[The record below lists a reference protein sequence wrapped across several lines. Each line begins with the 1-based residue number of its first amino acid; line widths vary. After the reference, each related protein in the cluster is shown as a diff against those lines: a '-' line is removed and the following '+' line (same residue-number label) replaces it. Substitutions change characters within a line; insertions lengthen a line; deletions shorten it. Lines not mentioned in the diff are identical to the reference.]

1 LRLIAAYDQLA
12 AAFDQFCSQMA
23 CCLDVSTLSPE
34 ERVRLAQAHN
44 GIEAVIHSVDELLA
58 FERSKEREIMAAL
71 DDNIQK
77 QLSGKTLQVVS
88 FALGSEEYGVDIAQV
103 QEINRMIKVT
113 NVPQA
118 AQFMEGVINLR
129 GRLIPII
136 DLRTR
141 FGMERA
147 ERTKNTRIVVTEI
160 GSKRLGMVV
169 DSVSEVLRIPVEQIE
184 DAPDLVA
191 GVDTEYIRGVGKLED
206 RLIILLDLGRVISAD
221 EKTELQK
228 LDAAA

>member
-1 LRLIAAYDQLA
+1 
-12 AAFDQFCSQMA
+12 
-23 CCLDVSTLSPE
+23 
-34 ERVRLAQAHN
+34 
-44 GIEAVIHSVDELLA
+44 
-58 FERSKEREIMAAL
+58 MAAL

-103 QEINRMIKVT
+103 QEINRMVT
-113 NVPQA
+113 VTHLPQA

-191 GVDTEYIRGVGKLED
+191 GVDTEYIRGVGKLDD

-228 LDAAA
+228 LDAAV

>member
-1 LRLIAAYDQLA
+1 ML
-12 AAFDQFCSQMA
+12 
-23 CCLDVSTLSPE
+23 
-34 ERVRLAQAHN
+34 
-44 GIEAVIHSVDELLA
+44 
-58 FERSKEREIMAAL
+58 MAAL

-77 QLSGKTLQVVS
+77 QLSGRTLQVVS

-103 QEINRMIKVT
+103 QEINRMVT
-113 NVPQA
+113 ITHVPQA
-118 AQFMEGVINLR
+118 PQFMEGVINLR

-191 GVDTEYIRGVGKLED
+191 GVDTEYIRGVGKLDD
-206 RLIILLDLGRVISAD
+206 RLIILLDLGRVISAE
-221 EKTELQK
+221 EKTALQK

>member
-1 LRLIAAYDQLA
+1 
-12 AAFDQFCSQMA
+12 
-23 CCLDVSTLSPE
+23 
-34 ERVRLAQAHN
+34 
-44 GIEAVIHSVDELLA
+44 
-58 FERSKEREIMAAL
+58 MAAL

-103 QEINRMIKVT
+103 QEINRMVTVT

-160 GSKRLGMVV
+160 GTKRLGMVV
-169 DSVSEVLRIPVEQIE
+169 DSVSEVLRIRVEQIE

-191 GVDTEYIRGVGKLED
+191 GVDTEYIRGVGKLD
-206 RLIILLDLGRVISAD
+206 QRLIILLDLGRVISVD

-228 LDAAA
+228 LNAAA